1 MQQESESRSDSADE
15 IRRCSTIKQSETKTV
30 VFELLRNSAGRVLDV
45 ASTSMELLEREKKV
59 EEVWEVKK

>member
-1 MQQESESRSDSADE
+1 M
-15 IRRCSTIKQSETKTV
+15 KL
-30 VFELLRNSAGRVLDV
+30 VFELLRNSAGLVLDV